1 MNTILQGPSR
11 MPFYT
16 DLGLVF
22 EALGGRQNEH
32 NWLITDLDYLVL
44 DGDDS
49 PPELNFH
56 PGSPTYQRRGTH
68 WLSGESLSHA
78 LSGRRIQFVWAVL
91 SGFERNVEIDPSNLE
106 VHPIAD
112 CNPRF
117 WQTGVGIQHPRATV
131 EIVCWDNTLTLL
143 LSKEDDLT
151 RRFREFFPQAIDL
164 DAYTGS
170 QIHRPEFPRSPR

>member
-1 MNTILQGPSR
+1 

-16 DLGLVF
+16 DLALVF
-22 EALGGRQNEH
+22 EALGGRQNEF
-32 NWLITDLDYLVL
+32 NWLITDLDYAIL

-56 PGSPTYQRRGTH
+56 PGSATYQRRGTL
-68 WLSGESLSHA
+68 WLSGDRLSHA

-91 SGFERNVEIDPSNLE
+91 SGFEPNVEIDPSNLE
-106 VHPIAD
+106 VHPFAD

-117 WQTGVGIQHPRATV
+117 WQTGAAIQHPHAKV

-151 RRFREFFPQAIDL
+151 RRFREFFPQAVDL
-164 DAYTGS
+164 DAYNGS
-170 QIHRPEFPRSPR
+170 QIRRPEFPRPPR